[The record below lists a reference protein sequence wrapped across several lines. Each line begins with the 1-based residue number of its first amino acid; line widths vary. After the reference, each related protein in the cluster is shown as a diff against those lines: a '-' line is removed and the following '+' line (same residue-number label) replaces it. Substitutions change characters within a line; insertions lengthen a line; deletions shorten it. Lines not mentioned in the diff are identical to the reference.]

1 MWLKSDSLIKYI
13 LGCWLLFIALGVN
26 AQPLTVGV
34 IGRSS
39 NDGTD
44 ITAYYEDVLRLAL
57 EKTRASHGDFVI
69 QQRPFEASI
78 DRVKAMLQAASGV
91 DVIWASVTPE
101 RLQKM
106 RHVEVNLLHNL
117 NNYRALL
124 IRKSDVAKFQNIQT
138 LDQLRLLNAGNGNN
152 WTDTSVMRANG
163 FKVITAVDFGLLV
176 KMLTAKRF
184 DFITRGVHEIGMDL
198 QMFSA
203 EELTVVPN
211 LVLKYSVPINY
222 GFFVRKAD
230 ETLAQ
235 RLEAGL
241 VIAKNDGSLDALIE
255 KTELFNMG
263 RNLLAKK
270 PRIIEI
276 DNSALLH

>member
-1 MWLKSDSLIKYI
+1 MRLKSESLIKCIIGYA
-13 LGCWLLFIALGVN
+13 LLLIAVCVN
-26 AQPLTVGV
+26 SQPLTVGV

-44 ITAYYEDVLRLAL
+44 IAGYYEDVLRLAL
-57 EKTRASHGDFVI
+57 EKTRATHGDFVI

-106 RHVEVNLLHNL
+106 RHVEVNLLHDL

-176 KMLTAKRF
+176 KMLMAKRF

-211 LVLKYSVPINY
+211 LVLKYSAPINY

-230 ETLAQ
+230 EALAQ

-241 VIAKNDGSLDALIE
+241 AIAKEDGSLEALME
-255 KTELFNMG
+255 NTELFNMG

-270 PRIIEI
+270 PRVIEI
-276 DNSALLH
+276 DNSMILR